1 MAAASPLQD
10 VLGRIVDFAA
20 AVVSSDSCFVYVLE
34 GDELVLKASKNPHP
48 KELNG

>member
-1 MAAASPLQD
+1 